1 MGNLGPEEAV
11 ALLLHVVVDDAGN
24 LLLPDLQAIDAD
36 VVLDVLEGAIE
47 AVHGG
52 GHFLQLGHQLAGL
65 EKRITYYLLDT
76 LRV

>member
-24 LLLPDLQAIDAD
+24 LLLPDLQAVDAD
-36 VVLDVLEGAIE
+36 VVLDILERAIE

-52 GHFLQLGHQLAGL
+52 SHFLQLGHQLAGL
-65 EKRITYYLLDT
+65 EKKKLLTTYLT
-76 LRV
+76 L